1 MRDHLRT
8 RDAIE
13 HDAQLDITVR
23 VVDRAEG
30 SPRRSAALTV
40 ADVQGAQLACTVWE
54 GWPGTA
60 DWAVDHWYR
69 LRQARGQVW
78 ADDPELHVTAATTVQ
93 PLGSDIAARRAMVL
107 VIPDAHVGKQQGGY
121 EANTWPVDTAA
132 GFEAAVEVALAREV
146 DAVVQLG
153 DLVHNDATRGITVE
167 DRAVVTG
174 AVDALAAGG
183 IPFHY
188 ILGNHERE
196 AGGALLVGHDGAH
209 RLGVSPTMVG
219 ATVELYGLDHTDAV
233 PEPLPL
239 VAAPAAAVRVLCLHQ
254 SVAPL
259 SRKAAPDVDA
269 RALLGGTDVRL
280 DLLITGET
288 HAHATAAVGG
298 THLVS
303 AGATAPLKRGVEPS
317 VELLQVGY
325 GTVVPERIMLGDAQE

>member
-13 HDAQLDITVR
+13 HDAQLETNIR

-30 SPRRSAALTV
+30 SQSGRAAELTV
-40 ADVQGAQLACTVWE
+40 ADVQGAQLDCTVWE
-54 GWPGTA
+54 RWPGTA
-60 DWAVDHWYR
+60 DWAVGHWYR
-69 LRQARGQVW
+69 LRRARGQVW
-78 ADDPELHVTAATTVQ
+78 DGDPELHVTPATTVQ
-93 PLGSDIAARRAMVL
+93 PLGCDIAARRATVL
-107 VIPDAHVGKQQGGY
+107 AIPDVHVGKQQGGHGSR
-121 EANTWPVDTAA
+121 TWPVDTAA
-132 GFEAAVEVALAREV
+132 GLEAAVDVAVAREV

-153 DLVHNDATRGITVE
+153 DLVHNDKRGITAE

-174 AVDALAAGG
+174 ALDALAAAG

-196 AGGALLVGHDGAH
+196 AGRALLAGHDGAH
-209 RLGVSPTMVG
+209 LLGVTPTMVG
-219 ATVELYGLDHTDAV
+219 AAVALYGLDHTDAV
-233 PEPLPL
+233 PDTLAL
-239 VAAPAAAVRVLCLHQ
+239 AAAPEAAVRVLCLHQ

-259 SRKAAPDVDA
+259 SSKAAPDVDA
-269 RALLGGTDVRL
+269 SALLRGTDVRL

-288 HAHATAAVGG
+288 HAHTTATVDG

-325 GTVVPERIMLGDAQE
+325 GTVVCERIMLGETPG